1 MLVDE
6 IKNKYSSDV
15 EFQMPIGILR
25 LSDKRN
31 VYNAIRIKYQN
42 IAKDVESKFIKKW
55 DSYEIA
61 QEKVDNIENDIKEFI
76 TEGVSN
82 VKDDLFSCKIVEYDE
97 QTIIQ
102 QADENGELNDVNEA
116 LDTFNNQIVA
126 VLQELDDKKEY
137 REIRKQ
143 SRGRWE
149 GATISSADAGFVES
163 YVDNAE
169 LQLEMG
175 ARNVIEGLGH
185 SAFNAIG
192 NSISER
198 NARKKIEAI
207 CNDDE
212 NKKLIAEGLEKTIF
226 KLHITLLKLLNKL
239 DEWEPLKEEEIQKSS
254 RLLNNIGS
262 DVLSEEDQNKMLVE
276 SWELNPYNDELYI
289 ILIQKDIDK
298 AEDIT
303 KVATYFGV
311 DLTAKKDLIA
321 IEYLDNII
329 GTTEEDAWS
338 AKEKLMEYYKK
349 LSMEFSEDLESYQK
363 LDNIIKK
370 FDLEYRTVE
379 EFECTTRQEADK
391 SREELESIKEF
402 IAKIEAPT
410 KDSLLDYEENLLK
423 LKDEYTNQFS
433 SEIAQKYAETIE
445 KYLSEFDKLF
455 CSVGMLKNRLER
467 KEAGETRAVKYAKE
481 LDVSTEQA
489 VQESKEKLKA
499 FLPLVGLT
507 EGEAQKAFETIDKQR
522 EKLVNPTSAQK
533 VMGKLGGLFKH

>member
-6 IKNKYSSDV
+6 IKNKYSSDA

-42 IAKDVESKFIKKW
+42 IAKDIESKFIKKW
-55 DSYEIA
+55 DSYEVA
-61 QEKVDNIENDIKEFI
+61 QEKVDNIENDIKKFI

-116 LDTFNNQIVA
+116 LDTFNNQIVT

-149 GATISSADAGFVES
+149 GATISSEDAGFVES

-175 ARNVIEGLGH
+175 ARNIIEELGH

-212 NKKLIAEGLEKTIF
+212 NKKLIAEGLEKTVF

-276 SWELNPYNDELYI
+276 SWKLNPYNDELYI
-289 ILIQKDIDK
+289 ILIKKAIDK

-321 IEYLDNII
+321 IEYLNNII

-455 CSVGMLKNRLER
+455 CSVGILKSRLER

-522 EKLVNPTSAQK
+522 EKLVNPTSTQK
-533 VMGKLGGLFKH
+533 IMGKLGGLFKH